1 MQKAERDAAINRM
14 SPEERQTYFNMMQAW
29 RAQRLASSGDG
40 VSVKQLYASQTG
52 ELSATLRQ
60 ALESVVERDEMGP
73 QVGELPPDFAL
84 KRVGSDDRVQLSS
97 FRGERPVALV
107 FGSYT

>member
-14 SPEERQTYFNMMQAW
+14 SPEERQAYFGIMQEW
-29 RAQRLASSGDG
+29 RAQLASSEHD

-60 ALESVVERDEMGP
+60 ALESVVARDEMGP
-73 QVGELPPDFAL
+73 QVGELPPDFGL
-84 KRVGSDDRVQLSS
+84 KRVSSDDRVQLSS
-97 FRGERPVALV
+97 FRGQHPVALI